1 MYACVCVGVCVY
13 MYIYMN
19 LELPLRPIAPGV
31 RIRRE
36 VGTDLELNAPNELS
50 LFHLSPGRKES

>member
-1 MYACVCVGVCVY
+1 
-13 MYIYMN
+13 MN